1 MGVTIAAPR
10 VNLLGMRT
18 RRRGMNSR
26 LVSLILIPAALALA
40 LTACTVGPGGGA
52 SGDPGS
58 GTGSSGSAS
67 GPHGDDTRCVTGTWD
82 LDVPGTGDQMLSY
95 LSGKGIPMTSV
106 TGSGPIT
113 MDIAGDGTM
122 TYTTGATYV
131 MNAQVGGLPMVIT
144 QVQSGASHGHWAWA
158 SGSVLT
164 MDFSGWVNEITFA
177 TTVTVG
183 GRAADIPFDVPDQGP
198 GSTPLAVTCTAH
210 SLTLKA
216 DASPFVLSFSRE

>member
-1 MGVTIAAPR
+1 MTKTAAH
-10 VNLLGMRT
+10 VNLIGMLV
-18 RRRGMNSR
+18 RRRDMNSR
-26 LVSLILIPAALALA
+26 LVSLILVPVALAVT
-40 LTACTVGPGGGA
+40 LTACTIGPGGG
-52 SGDPGS
+52 SPGDTGS
-58 GTGSSGSAS
+58 HGGSSGSAS
-67 GPHGDDTRCVTGTWD
+67 GPHGDDTRCATGTWD
-82 LDVPGTGDQMLSY
+82 LDVQGTGDQMLSY
-95 LSGKGIPMTSV
+95 LTGKGIPMTSV

-131 MNAQVGGLPMVIT
+131 MNAQLNDLPMVIT
-144 QVQSGASHGHWAWA
+144 QVQSGASHGHWAWD
-158 SGSVLT
+158 SGSVLM

-183 GRAADIPFDVPDQGP
+183 GRVADIPFDVPNQGP
-198 GSTPLAVTCTAH
+198 GSTPLAVTCSAH

>member
-1 MGVTIAAPR
+1 VGVTKPR
-10 VNLLGMRT
+10 RHVNLIAMLV
-18 RRRGMNSR
+18 RRRDMNSR
-26 LVSLILIPAALALA
+26 LVSLVLVPVALVAAL
-40 LTACTVGPGGGA
+40 TGCTIGGG
-52 SGDPGS
+52 SPG
-58 GTGSSGSAS
+58 GTGSPSGSSGTAS
-67 GPHGDDTRCVTGTWD
+67 GPHGGDTRCATGTWD
-82 LDVPGTGDQMLSY
+82 LDVQDAGDQMLTY
-95 LSGKGIPMTSV
+95 LTGKGIPMTSV

-131 MNAQVGGLPMVIT
+131 MSAQLNDLPMVIT

-183 GRAADIPFDVPDQGP
+183 GRVADIPFNVPDQGP
-198 GSTPLAVTCTAH
+198 GSTPLAVTCSAH
-210 SLTLKA
+210 ALTLKA
-216 DASPFVLSFSRE
+216 DASPFVLKFSRE

>member
-1 MGVTIAAPR
+1 MTKTAAP
-10 VNLLGMRT
+10 VNLIGMLV
-18 RRRGMNSR
+18 RRRDMNSR
-26 LVSLILIPAALALA
+26 LVSLILVPVALAVT
-40 LTACTVGPGGGA
+40 LTACTIGTGGG
-52 SGDPGS
+52 SPGDTGS
-58 GTGSSGSAS
+58 HSGSSGSAS
-67 GPHGDDTRCVTGTWD
+67 GAHGGDTRCATGTWD
-82 LDVPGTGDQMLSY
+82 LDVQGTGDQMLSY
-95 LSGKGIPMTSV
+95 LTGKGIPMTSV

-131 MNAQVGGLPMVIT
+131 MNAQLNDLPMVIT
-144 QVQSGASHGHWAWA
+144 QVQSGASHGHWAWD

-183 GRAADIPFDVPDQGP
+183 GRVADIPFDVPDQGP
-198 GSTPLAVTCTAH
+198 GSTPLAVTCSAH